1 MSFHL
6 WTAFFVANLLVSLSP
21 GPGALAAMNAGLTH
35 GWRGGLAVVVGLE
48 LALLLQLLL
57 VALGAGVLLQ
67 ASDSLFLVLRWGGAA
82 YLTGLGLVEMH
93 RACRPS
99 RPTRAAAAV
108 WPRQGLVWRGMLVN
122 LSNPKSIL
130 FMTAFVPQ
138 FIDPLRS
145 LASQYGLIA
154 LTMCSVDALVMAAYA
169 QLAARLR
176 PCFADTGLARVRHAV
191 FGLAFVAFGLALL
204 FFRPANGA

>member
-6 WTAFFVANLLVSLSP
+6 WAAFFVANLLVSLSP

-35 GWRGGLAVVVGLE
+35 GWRGGLAVVAGLE
-48 LALLLQLLL
+48 LALLVQLAL
-57 VALGAGVLLQ
+57 VALGAGVLLN

-82 YLTGLGLVEMH
+82 YLAGLGLLEMR
-93 RACRPS
+93 RACRPPA
-99 RPTRAAAAV
+99 PTRATDV
-108 WPRQGLVWRGMLVN
+108 LWPRQGLVWRGMLVN

-138 FIDPLRS
+138 FIDLGRPLMP
-145 LASQYGLIA
+145 QYALIA
-154 LTMCSVDALVMAAYA
+154 FTLCGVDALVMAGYA

-176 PCFADTGLARVRHAV
+176 PWFAAPALARLRHGF
-191 FGLAFVAFGLALL
+191 FGLAFLLFGLALL
-204 FFRPANGA
+204 IFRPPT